1 MAAFLLCNCEC
12 LLVALRDRNHE
23 REFASAFGAIRTKVV
38 ACPDDLWRYDLLQT
52 SGVQRNRLS
61 GCRTADVPADRP
73 PRKRYPPILPRS
85 RGDHMQLDRL
95 KRREFITL
103 IGRAAAWPL
112 VAHAQPARRRP
123 VVAFVHA
130 VIPPAEMAGSNPIS
144 PLARAFVHGLHDL
157 GWIEGQTVVIE
168 RRSAEGDPQRAPAIF
183 AELTTRGVDVIAMGG
198 SRWLRETA
206 QQATKTIPTVLL
218 FDADPVAEGVVP
230 SLARPGGNLTG
241 VIGTLETL
249 VGHRRLRA
257 GRSASAFCS
266 IWRRTG
272 SSMGERCSG
281 GCAGKVPP
289 AI

>member
-23 REFASAFGAIRTKVV
+23 REFASLLERSGHKVV
-38 ACPDDLWRYDLLQT
+38 ACPDDLWRYDPLQT

-103 IGRAAAWPL
+103 IGGAAAWPL

-130 VIPPAEMAGSNPIS
+130 VIPPAE
-144 PLARAFVHGLHDL
+144 
-157 GWIEGQTVVIE
+157 
-168 RRSAEGDPQRAPAIF
+168 
-183 AELTTRGVDVIAMGG
+183 
-198 SRWLRETA
+198 
-206 QQATKTIPTVLL
+206 
-218 FDADPVAEGVVP
+218 
-230 SLARPGGNLTG
+230 TG